1 MSVRAEGAA
10 DGGVSLGRVEADGVA
25 FPPQGSDLIGD
36 EAVDELAFL
45 PSRSLEVTGCEGSH
59 NVSRSDLIR
68 SEPVASLASSEES
81 PDDVGVVFLSSA
93 RC

>member
-10 DGGVSLGRVEADGVA
+10 DDGLPSCAVFGGVVS
-25 FPPQGSDLIGD
+25 FGSEGG
-36 EAVDELAFL
+36 ADELAFL

-68 SEPVASLASSEES
+68 SEPVASSEES

>member
-1 MSVRAEGAA
+1 MSFGSEGGA
-10 DGGVSLGRVEADGVA
+10 
-25 FPPQGSDLIGD
+25 
-36 EAVDELAFL
+36 DELAFL

-68 SEPVASLASSEES
+68 SEPVASSEES